1 MNLLRMKTAWI
12 SATLRPLTLALLLL
26 TGVATPAWGHGFSLF
41 LNGTALD
48 STSNDYPAN
57 IAQFPPDG
65 NQYLFGD
72 EFDEILGDLVSDHG
86 GAGSTLFGT
95 GKSLSF
101 DGFGALMYSPGAGAS
116 PAIPGVSL
124 LIEGQQAGFFG
135 SATVDGTSVFTP
147 GFAISGNTSHEFLFT
162 LQTDGVA
169 IPEGVYGIA
178 YRVMGHEN
186 EGEDYSPT
194 PLLVAT
200 WRTPNFDPG
209 NDPLNPDSPWS
220 QAQSAIYLALVP
232 PVPEPSSVVLLAL
245 GAAGAAAWGWRRRSA
260 GQAVST
266 S

>member
-1 MNLLRMKTAWI
+1 MVIVQRMAMG
-12 SATLRPLTLALLLL
+12 LLLL
-26 TGVATPAWGHGFSLF
+26 LGVGSPAWGHGFSLF
-41 LNGTALD
+41 LDGNALD
-48 STSNDYPAN
+48 STSNDYPGN
-57 IAQFPPDG
+57 IGQFPPDG
-65 NQYLFGD
+65 NRYLFGD
-72 EFDEILGDLVSDHG
+72 EFVDILGDLTSDHG
-86 GAGSTLFGT
+86 GAGSSLFGT

-101 DGFGALMYSPGAGAS
+101 DGFGALMYSPGSGAS

-147 GFAISGNTSHEFLFT
+147 GFAISGDTTHEFLFT

-178 YRVMGHEN
+178 YRVKGHES
-186 EGEDYSPT
+186 EGEDYTPT

-209 NDPLNPDSPWS
+209 DDPLAPNSPWS
-220 QAQSAIYLALVP
+220 QAQSAIYLALAS

-245 GAAGAAAWGWRRRSA
+245 GAASAAGWGWHRRRAARAQRISRR
-260 GQAVST
+260 
-266 S
+266 